1 MRRTD
6 SSDRWQVAP
15 ACLLTKL
22 ERIRSGK
29 SFGSSVSIDYN
40 DQRNLPSENSRYRRA
55 AGRDC
60 YAPAF
65 LRQKP
70 RAPELLWLMQS
81 KGPQEAHRLSD
92 STNSL
97 ASPVWQ

>member
-1 MRRTD
+1 
-6 SSDRWQVAP
+6 
-15 ACLLTKL
+15 LLTKF
-22 ERIRSGK
+22 ERIRSGN
-29 SFGSSVSIDYN
+29 SFGSSVSVHN
-40 DQRNLPSENSRYRRA
+40 NGLRNSPSGNSRYGRA

-70 RAPELLWLMQS
+70 RAPELLRLMQS
-81 KGPQEAHRLSD
+81 TAAQQAHRLAD

-97 ASPVWQ
+97 ASPLWQ